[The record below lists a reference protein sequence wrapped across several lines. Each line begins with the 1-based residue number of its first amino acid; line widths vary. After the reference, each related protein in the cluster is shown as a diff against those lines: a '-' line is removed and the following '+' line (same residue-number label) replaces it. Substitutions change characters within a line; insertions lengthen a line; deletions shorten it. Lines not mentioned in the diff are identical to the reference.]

1 MNVEEIEG
9 IGPVLAEKLRDGGV
23 RTADDLLAKGG
34 PRSARELLAQ
44 TTGIDASRILEW
56 VNHVDL
62 MRLPGVGEEYSD
74 LLEAAGVDSI
84 AELARRNP
92 DNLAQTFQELDAARP
107 DWIRRLPSAETVRGW
122 VESAA
127 SYEKVVEH

>member
-1 MNVEEIEG
+1 VNVEEIEG

-23 RTADDLLAKGG
+23 QTADDLLARGG
-34 PRSARELLAQ
+34 PRSTRELLAQ

-74 LLEAAGVDSI
+74 LLEAAGVDSL
-84 AELARRNP
+84 AELAQRNP

-127 SYEKVVEH
+127 SYERVVEH

>member
-1 MNVEEIEG
+1 MDIEEVEG
-9 IGPVLAEKLRDGGV
+9 IGPVLAEKLREGGV
-23 RTADDLLAKGG
+23 RTADDLLTKGG

-74 LLEAAGVDSI
+74 LLEAAGVDSL

-107 DWIRRLPSAETVRGW
+107 DWIRRLPSAETVGGW

-127 SYEKVVEH
+127 AYEKVVEH

>member
-1 MNVEEIEG
+1 MKVEDVEG
-9 IGPVLAEKLRDGGV
+9 IGPVIAAKLQENGV
-23 RTADDLLAKGG
+23 HTTDDLLAKGG
-34 PRSARELLAQ
+34 PRSGRELLAQ

-62 MRLPGVGEEYSD
+62 MRLPGVGSEYSD
-74 LLEAAGVDSI
+74 LLEAAGVDSL

-92 DNLAQTFQELDAARP
+92 DNLATTFQELDAARP
-107 DWIRRLPSAETVRGW
+107 DWIRRLPSVETVRDW
-122 VESAA
+122 VAAAA

>member
-1 MNVEEIEG
+1 VNIEEVEG
-9 IGPVLAEKLRDGGV
+9 IGPVIADKLRDGGV
-23 RTADDLLAKGG
+23 QTTEDLLAKGG

-74 LLEAAGVDSI
+74 LLEAAGVDSL
-84 AELARRNP
+84 AELAQRNP

-107 DWIRRLPSAETVRGW
+107 DWIRRVPSVETVRDW
-122 VESAA
+122 VATAA
-127 SYEKVVEH
+127 TYERVVEH